1 MTVTSPPAWGNAE
14 RGFADLSDTRP
25 ICTVAQVCSRNK
37 YLHLQ
42 QIFYKSLKG
51 HPMRK
56 KTLALFLAL
65 CGLFF
70 LSGCDQVRQA
80 LGDMINPPSAS
91 EVTARVS
98 ALAAQ
103 GKAAQAIQV
112 GEDFL
117 LKNKDASGDLHRKL
131 AQLHTSQGDVVS
143 AVRHLQQSTAGAP
156 TPQPASPATQ
166 PSAPSTK
173 TAEPAATAGTAA
185 SVDGAAA
192 KVGPNGVEVRAGDVS
207 IKISK

>member
-1 MTVTSPPAWGNAE
+1 
-14 RGFADLSDTRP
+14 
-25 ICTVAQVCSRNK
+25 
-37 YLHLQ
+37 
-42 QIFYKSLKG
+42 
-51 HPMRK
+51 
-56 KTLALFLAL
+56 LALFLAL

-70 LSGCDQVRQA
+70 LSGCDQVRQS
-80 LGDMINPPSAS
+80 LGDMINPPNAS

-103 GKAAQAIQV
+103 GKVPQAIQV

-117 LKNKDASGDLHRKL
+117 LKNKDAGGDLHRKL

-143 AVRHLQQSTAGAP
+143 AVRHLQQSNAGAP
-156 TPQPASPATQ
+156 APQTASPAAQ
-166 PSAPSTK
+166 PSAPSEK

-192 KVGPNGVEVRAGDVS
+192 KVGPNGIEVRAGDVS

>member
-1 MTVTSPPAWGNAE
+1 
-14 RGFADLSDTRP
+14 
-25 ICTVAQVCSRNK
+25 
-37 YLHLQ
+37 
-42 QIFYKSLKG
+42 
-51 HPMRK
+51 
-56 KTLALFLAL
+56 
-65 CGLFF
+65 
-70 LSGCDQVRQA
+70 
-80 LGDMINPPSAS
+80 MINPPNAT

-103 GKAAQAIQV
+103 GKAAQAIQL

-156 TPQPASPATQ
+156 APQASSPPAQ
-166 PSAPSTK
+166 PSAPSEK
-173 TAEPAATAGTAA
+173 AAEPTAAAGPAA

-192 KVGPNGVEVRAGDVS
+192 KVGPNGIEVRAGDVS